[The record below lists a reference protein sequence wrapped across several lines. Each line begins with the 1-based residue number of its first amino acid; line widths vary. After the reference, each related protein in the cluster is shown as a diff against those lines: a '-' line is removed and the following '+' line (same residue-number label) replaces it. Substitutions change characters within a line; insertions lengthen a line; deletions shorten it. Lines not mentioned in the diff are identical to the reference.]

1 MAKFVFKKKEGGEF
15 ELITPGHYDLM
26 IVKAEIAAGR
36 DDEPQLATEFEIAE
50 GPEAGKKIPQ
60 WFGSSDKR
68 GWVIGAICDAANVP
82 YEVLEEGDE
91 NNPPTISFDTE
102 DLIGRYVRA
111 ELTHY
116 YNKDKD
122 QTYHN
127 LKKWEPSP
135 LQAAAEGTAP
145 AGDKPAGETK
155 SETKPAESAPT
166 PATTQ
171 QRSTTVRR
179 GQAPARG

>member
-15 ELITPGHYDLM
+15 ELITPGVYDLM
-26 IVKAEIAAGR
+26 VVKAEIVAGR
-36 DDEPQLATEFEIAE
+36 DDEPQLAAEFEIAE

-68 GWVIGAICDAANVP
+68 GWVIGAILDAANVP
-82 YEVLEEGDE
+82 YEVLEEGDD

-102 DLIGRYVRA
+102 DLLGRYVRA
-111 ELTHY
+111 DLTHF
-116 YNKDKD
+116 YNEKKD

-127 LKKWEPSP
+127 LKKWEASP
-135 LQAAAEGTAP
+135 LQAAAEGSALVGTKLAEAP
-145 AGDKPAGETK
+145 K
-155 SETKPAESAPT
+155 SETKPADAPA
-166 PATTQ
+166 ATTQ